1 MYWLQVIYRL
11 KDIRNRDN
19 ARVAQ
24 VIENRLGEAISGG
37 ILGYNLIDCVFTHL
51 LTNNPVRCGLILLL

>member
-19 ARVAQ
+19 AGATQ

-37 ILGYNLIDCVFTHL
+37 IWATI
-51 LTNNPVRCGLILLL
+51 